1 MPSMDLIIIIHSIR
15 ENLAAGYSPQEAAD
29 LAVHHCLEEGIL
41 KDLLRKHRKEVVGM
55 FLEEYDK
62 ELHERTIRREG
73 WEDGQRNGQKNGLDQ
88 AFELTRCLLEAD
100 RLEDLRRSTKDKKFR
115 QKLLKEYGIL
125 K

>member
-29 LAVHHCLEEGIL
+29 LAVHHCLKEGVL
-41 KDLLRKHRKEVVGM
+41 EDLLRKHRKEVVGM

-62 ELHERTIRREG
+62 ELHEKTLRREG
-73 WEDGQRNGQKNGLDQ
+73 WEDGFAKASELARLLLD
-88 AFELTRCLLEAD
+88 AN

-115 QKLLKEYGIL
+115 QKLLKEYGIV

>member
-62 ELHERTIRREG
+62 ELHEKTLRREG
-73 WEDGQRNGQKNGLDQ
+73 WEDGQKNGLDL
-88 AFELTRCLLEAD
+88 ASELTQCLLDAN

-115 QKLLKEYGIL
+115 QKLLKEYGIV